1 MAVVATE
8 PVVSTTSVR
17 MRIGGVLP
25 SAVQALGTENCTR
38 VTLRCAGMSMF
49 VQTALVSVVSG
60 NLMECVSIYRKLY
73 RWGVLNP
80 VALGEKN
87 SSLRF

>member
-17 MRIGGVLP
+17 TPSGGVLP
-25 SAVQALGTENCTR
+25 LVVRALGPASCTR
-38 VTLRCAGMSMF
+38 VTLRCAGVS
-49 VQTALVSVVSG
+49 VPVRTGLASVVSG